1 MTLPRISQSPLEH
14 GFVQDPYAF
23 YHRAR
28 AMGQVVYW
36 EEYGKPCAVSHGAVN
51 AILRDR
57 RWGRE
62 VPPEN
67 VTPVPPHIQPF
78 MDIEEHSMLE
88 LEPPRHTRLRSL
100 VTRAFSTKA
109 IQRLDPFIAEL
120 SNSLIDG
127 FGGDSIDLLTA
138 YAEKIPV
145 LTIARMLGVPSEMSD
160 QLLDWSHRMVGMY
173 QANRDRAIEDT
184 AADASREFA
193 AYIGA
198 FIDKRRRE
206 PDDDLITALI
216 AAEEDGRK
224 LSRPELVS
232 TCILLLNAGHEA
244 TVHAIGNGVKAL
256 LDSERAP
263 ASLVRP
269 DAIAATVEETLRF
282 DPPLHMFDRHAYED
296 IELAGHRFRRGD
308 RIALLLAAANRDP
321 EVFPDPDRFDPA
333 RDARKQLAFG
343 AGTHFCIGTGL
354 AKLEVRR
361 ALETLFKR
369 FPDLRVADPPT
380 YANRYHFHGLE
391 RLMVTA

>member
-1 MTLPRISQSPLEH
+1 MTLPSLSQSPVEH
-14 GFVQDPYAF
+14 GFVQDPYSF
-23 YHRAR
+23 YQRAR
-28 AMGQVVYW
+28 AMGPVVYW
-36 EEYGKPCAVSHGAVN
+36 EEYGKPCTISHSVVN
-51 AILRDR
+51 TILRDR
-57 RWGRE
+57 RWGRQ

-67 VTPVPPHIQPF
+67 VAPVPPHIQPF

-100 VTRAFSTKA
+100 VTRAFSTRA

-120 SNSLIDG
+120 ANSLIDG
-127 FGGDSIDLLTA
+127 FGGDGIDLLTA

-145 LTIARMLGVPSEMSD
+145 LTIARMLGVPPQMSD

-173 QANRDRAIEDT
+173 QANRDRAIEDA
-184 AADASREFA
+184 AADASREFV

-198 FIDKRRRE
+198 FIDRRRRE

-224 LSRPELVS
+224 LTRPELVS

-256 LDSERAP
+256 LESGRKP

-269 DAIAATVEETLRF
+269 EAIAGTVEETLRF
-282 DPPLHMFDRHAYED
+282 DPPLHMFDRYAYED

-308 RIALLLAAANRDP
+308 KIALLLAAANRDP
-321 EVFPDPDRFDPA
+321 EVFANPDRFDPA
-333 RDARKQLAFG
+333 RDARAQLSFG
-343 AGTHFCIGTGL
+343 AGAHFCVGTGL

-369 FPDLRVADPPT
+369 LPDLRVTEAPA

>member
-1 MTLPRISQSPLEH
+1 MTLPRISQSPVEH

-23 YHRAR
+23 YQRAR
-28 AMGQVVYW
+28 TMGPVVYW
-36 EEYGKPCAVSHGAVN
+36 AEYGKPCTVSHGAVN

-67 VTPVPPHIQPF
+67 ATPVPPHIQPF

-100 VTRAFSTKA
+100 VTRAFSTRA

-127 FGGDSIDLLTA
+127 FGGGGIDLLTA

-145 LTIARMLGVPSEMSD
+145 LTIARMLGVPPEMSD

-173 QANRDRAIEDT
+173 QANRDRAIEDA

-193 AYIGA
+193 AYIGG

-216 AAEEDGRK
+216 AAEEEGRK

-256 LDSERAP
+256 LESGRPP

-282 DPPLHMFDRHAYED
+282 DPPLHMFDRYAYED
-296 IELAGHRFRRGD
+296 IELAGHTFRRGE

-369 FPDLRVADPPT
+369 FPDLRMAEPPT
-380 YANRYHFHGLE
+380 FANRYHFHGLE

>member
-1 MTLPRISQSPLEH
+1 MTLPSISQSPVEH
-14 GFVQDPYAF
+14 GFVQNPYTF
-23 YHRAR
+23 YRRAR
-28 AMGQVVYW
+28 AMGPVVYW
-36 EEYGKPCAVSHGAVN
+36 EEYGKPCTVSHGLVN
-51 AILRDR
+51 SILRDL

-67 VTPVPPHIQPF
+67 TVPTPPHIQAF
-78 MDIEEHSMLE
+78 MDVEQNSMLE
-88 LEPPRHTRLRSL
+88 LEPPRHTRLRGL

-127 FGGDSIDLLTA
+127 FSGDRIDLLTA

-145 LTIARMLGVPSEMSD
+145 LTIARMLGVPADMSD

-173 QANRDRAIEDT
+173 QANRDRAIEDA

-193 AYIGA
+193 AYIGT

-216 AAEEDGRK
+216 AAEENGQK

-244 TVHAIGNGVKAL
+244 TVHAIGNGVKTL
-256 LDSERAP
+256 MECGTKP

-269 DAIAATVEETLRF
+269 EVIDATVEETLRF
-282 DPPLHMFDRHAYED
+282 DPPLHMFDRYAYED
-296 IELAGHRFRRGD
+296 IELAGHMFRRGD

-321 EVFPDPDRFDPA
+321 EAFSDPDVFAPD
-333 RDARKQLAFG
+333 RDARKQLTFG
-343 AGTHFCIGTGL
+343 AGTHFCVGSGL
-354 AKLEVRR
+354 AKLEIKR

-369 FPDLRVADPPT
+369 LPDLRRTEPPI
-380 YANRYHFHGLE
+380 YANRYHFHGLQ
-391 RLMVTA
+391 RLMVTT

>member
-1 MTLPRISQSPLEH
+1 MTLPRISQSPAEH
-14 GFVQDPYAF
+14 GFVQNPYHF
-23 YHRAR
+23 YQSAR
-28 AMGQVVYW
+28 AMGPVVYW
-36 EEYGKPCAVSHGAVN
+36 EEYGKPCTINHSVVN

-67 VTPVPPHIQPF
+67 VAPVPPHIQPF

-109 IQRLDPFIAEL
+109 IRRLDPFIAEL
-120 SNSLIDG
+120 ANDLIDG
-127 FGGDSIDLLTA
+127 FGGGGIDLLTA

-145 LTIARMLGVPSEMSD
+145 LTIARMLGVPPEMSD

-173 QANRDRAIEDT
+173 QANRDRAIEDA

-193 AYIGA
+193 AYIGG
-198 FIDKRRRE
+198 FIDERRRK

-216 AAEEDGRK
+216 AAEEDGQK

-256 LDSERAP
+256 LESEQNP
-263 ASLVRP
+263 ARLVRP
-269 DAIAATVEETLRF
+269 EAIAGTVEETLRF
-282 DPPLHMFDRHAYED
+282 DPPLHMFDRYAYED
-296 IELAGHRFRRGD
+296 IELAGHGFRRGD
-308 RIALLLAAANRDP
+308 KIALLLAAANRDP
-321 EVFPDPDRFDPA
+321 EVFTDPDRFDPA
-333 RDARKQLAFG
+333 RDARGQLSFG
-343 AGTHFCIGTGL
+343 AGAHFCVGTGL

-369 FPDLRVADPPT
+369 LPDLRVTEAPT